1 MSFITMAWSPETFL
15 NVEDFDYKK
24 FFNVFILKI
33 TFKKAKEGKTFAT
46 GITHKLQIFSMYDQF
61 L

>member
-1 MSFITMAWSPETFL
+1 MAWSPETFL